1 MLFQGRKGKE
11 KEISKGYNIKIMIIS
26 IYCRKLQMFNL
37 EKIKSQYILYLF
49 YYNAFYY
56 LYLFLFF
63 FFIFV
68 SKDMHNI
75 RLLMGLKKLGNLQ

>member
-1 MLFQGRKGKE
+1 
-11 KEISKGYNIKIMIIS
+11 
-26 IYCRKLQMFNL
+26 MFNL